1 MIIFEKSIFLVIAF
15 IVALVEFFVLGNTDI
30 FATIIDSTYLSAKNG
45 FEIIEAY
52 DNWEPAILNHNKNKH
67 LIGGKT
73 FFKNLSLKDNKL
85 AESSFHQMQ
94 H

>member
-1 MIIFEKSIFLVIAF
+1 MTS
-15 IVALVEFFVLGNTDI
+15 VLSLFCGCGGLDLG
-30 FATIIDSTYLSAKNG
+30 FAKNG

-73 FFKNLSLKDNKL
+73 FFKNLSLKANQIDLDKL
-85 AESSFHQMQ
+85 PKVNVILGGPPCLLY
-94 H
+94 